1 MKFFYICKIFF
12 MNGCIFSIAVNT
24 IREVT
29 RQSMFYFIICGG
41 ILLIFL
47 SFFFTLFAFGEET
60 RMIQEM
66 GISTI
71 MICCLCLASLSAT
84 ITISSEL
91 EKGTMMTLLCKP
103 VNKKSILFGKFFGI
117 LTIVFL
123 SCGMMGLFLTASL
136 SIKDSL
142 EYHKGLL
149 SSFADIGYSIFFE
162 LVCSFFQAAIICS
175 IAIAGS
181 LYIPMVSNLSLCLFI
196 YAMGNSTYF
205 FQKLFQGNEE
215 GFPWY
220 ASIFFI
226 FFPNLSGL
234 NAIGTGIGFQ
244 KFSLAYVALL
254 IIYAILYITLVIM
267 LTCEFFNKKE
277 CK

>member
-1 MKFFYICKIFF
+1 
-12 MNGCIFSIAVNT
+12 MNRCIFSIAFNT

-66 GISTI
+66 GMSTI
-71 MICCLCLASLSAT
+71 MICCLCLASFSAT

-117 LTIVFL
+117 LAVVFL
-123 SCGMMGLFLTASL
+123 SCGIMGFFLTISL
-136 SIKDSL
+136 SIRDSL
-142 EYHKGLL
+142 EYHKGIVI
-149 SSFADIGYSIFFE
+149 SFADMSYSIFFE
-162 LVCSFFQAAIICS
+162 LVFCFFQAAMICS

-181 LYIPMVSNLSLCLFI
+181 LYLPMASNLSVCLFI
-196 YAMGNSTYF
+196 YVTGNSIHF
-205 FQKLFQGNEE
+205 FQDLFQGDEG
-215 GFPWY
+215 GFPWFI
-220 ASIFFI
+220 SLFFV
-226 FFPNLSGL
+226 FFPNLGGL
-234 NAIGTGIGFQ
+234 SAIGTGIGFQ

-254 IIYAILYITLVIM
+254 LMYAILYITLVIL
-267 LTCEFFNKKE
+267 LTFEFFNKRE

>member
-1 MKFFYICKIFF
+1 
-12 MNGCIFSIAVNT
+12 MNGCVFSIAVNT
-24 IREVT
+24 IREIT
-29 RQSMFYFIICGG
+29 RQSMFYFILCGG

-103 VNKKSILFGKFFGI
+103 VNKNPFFLVSFWHTSYCFPVLRNDGA
-117 LTIVFL
+117 FL
-123 SCGMMGLFLTASL
+123 AVSL

-149 SSFADIGYSIFFE
+149 SSFADIGYSVFFE
-162 LVCSFFQAAIICS
+162 LTCSFFQAAIICS

-181 LYIPMVSNLSLCLFI
+181 LYIPMVSNVSLCLFL

-234 NAIGTGIGFQ
+234 NTIGTRIGFE
-244 KFSLAYVALL
+244 KSSLAYVALL
-254 IIYAILYITLVIM
+254 ILYAILYIMLVIM
-267 LTCEFFNKKE
+267 LTCEFFNKRE

>member
-1 MKFFYICKIFF
+1 
-12 MNGCIFSIAVNT
+12 
-24 IREVT
+24 
-29 RQSMFYFIICGG
+29 
-41 ILLIFL
+41 
-47 SFFFTLFAFGEET
+47 
-60 RMIQEM
+60 M

-84 ITISSEL
+84 ITLSSDL
-91 EKGTMMTLLCKP
+91 ERGTMMTLLCKP
-103 VNKKSILFGKFFGI
+103 VNKKSIIFGKFFGI
-117 LTIVFL
+117 LAIVFL
-123 SCGMMGLFLTASL
+123 SCGIMGIFLTVSL
-136 SIKDSL
+136 SVKDSL

-149 SSFADIGYSIFFE
+149 NSFADIGYSVFFE
-162 LVCSFFQAAIICS
+162 LVCAFFQAAIICS

-181 LYIPMVSNLSLCLFI
+181 LYIPMVSNVSLCLFL

-220 ASIFFI
+220 TSIFFI

-234 NAIGTGIGFQ
+234 NTIGTRIGFQ
-244 KFSLAYVALL
+244 KSGLAYVALL
-254 IIYAILYITLVIM
+254 ILYAILYIMLVIM
-267 LTCEFFNKKE
+267 LACEFFNKKE